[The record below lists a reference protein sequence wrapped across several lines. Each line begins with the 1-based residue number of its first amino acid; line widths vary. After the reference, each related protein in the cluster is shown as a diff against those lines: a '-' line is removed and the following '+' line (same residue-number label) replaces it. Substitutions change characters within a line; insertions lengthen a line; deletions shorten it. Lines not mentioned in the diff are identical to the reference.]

1 MPSTPASFQVVIDC
15 GDPARVATFWAGALG
30 YRIQDPLPPGEDPS
44 RAAAVVDPDGVRP
57 RISFQRVSE
66 AKVVKNRV
74 HLDLNVSGGYGV
86 PIDERRRRIDAEV
99 DRVRRL
105 GATVLR
111 PVEQWDEYWVV
122 MADPEGNEFCVQ

>member
-1 MPSTPASFQVVIDC
+1 MPTLPTSFHVVIDC
-15 GDPARVATFWAGALG
+15 GDPERVATFWAGALG
-30 YRIQDPLPPGEDPS
+30 YRIQDPLPPGEDS
-44 RAAAVVDPDGVRP
+44 AHSAAVIDPEGMRP
-57 RISFQRVSE
+57 RISFQRVGE

-74 HLDLNVSGGYGV
+74 HLDLNVSGGYSI
-86 PIDERRRRIDAEV
+86 PAAERRRRIDAEV